1 MIAEKIQDETINSVD
16 NLSQKKFKWYVI
28 HTHSGVEKRVK
39 EAIAERAQKAN
50 MSDLINEMMVPV
62 LEITEIKK
70 GKKVLSE
77 KKFMPG
83 YLLMKVSMT
92 DDLWH
97 LIKSTP
103 KVTGFIGGGKMPIPV
118 SEKEIHNILKQI
130 EITEKKVEQS
140 ARYFVGDSVKVND
153 GPFESFSGIVE
164 EVDEHKSRLRVAV
177 TIFGRVTPL
186 DLSFTQVEKVVNK

>member
-1 MIAEKIQDETINSVD
+1 MAEKIDLDKSPS
-16 NLSQKKFKWYVI
+16 LSEKKLKWYVI
-28 HTHSGVEKRVK
+28 HTYSGAEKKVR
-39 EAIAERAQKAN
+39 EAILERAQKAN
-50 MSDLINEMMVPV
+50 MSEYIDELMIPV
-62 LEITEIKK
+62 LEINEVRR
-70 GKKVLSE
+70 GKKVVSK
-77 KKFMPG
+77 KKFMPS
-83 YLLMKVSMT
+83 YILMKVQMS

-103 KVTGFIGGGKMPIPV
+103 KVTGFLGGDKIPVPV
-118 SEKEIHNILKQI
+118 SEREIQNILQQI

-140 ARYFVGDSVKVND
+140 TRYFIGDSVKVND

-186 DLSFTQVEKVVNK
+186 DLSFTQVEKVAK